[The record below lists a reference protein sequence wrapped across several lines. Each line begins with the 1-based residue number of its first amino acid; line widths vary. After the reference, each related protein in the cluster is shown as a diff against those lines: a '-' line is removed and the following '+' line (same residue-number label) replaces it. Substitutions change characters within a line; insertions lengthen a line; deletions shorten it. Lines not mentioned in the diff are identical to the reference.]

1 MTEAL
6 DPDSAPGAPQQAGGL
21 ERCFVRRPLL
31 FVLVLAGL
39 STLLFQGS
47 RGLYESTEGRYAECA
62 RQSAAEGSLWEPVL
76 NGKPHWTKPPVTY
89 MITAAGMALLGEN
102 AWGARIGLSIAFVLT
117 VLAVFRLGTLVW
129 DRRTGAWCAL
139 VYAASPFTAGA
150 SNALSTDTYLALWM
164 AGVALFFWYSVRG
177 KRLWSALALGAALG
191 AGFMTKGPVA
201 LLGLIPVAVAY
212 VHLRRRGEAFPAWHL
227 PAGAL
232 VFAAVGLPWFIV
244 KMVQHPELRD
254 YWILHETIGR
264 NLYGE
269 FDRNPEFYKPLTV
282 YGPVLLFGALP
293 WTALVLLRR
302 RGIPWPTGQWLRVA
316 RWPHAAEWLFIVS
329 GLLGPLAVFS
339 LSTSRLALY
348 LLPLFVPASLAL
360 GKGLDHL
367 VESGALGRRALLRTA
382 VAVAVALVAAKGI
395 AARVESPHDMRQLAE
410 KLAPALAEFPERDLL
425 VLGEDELYGLQF
437 YTGERMRSLR
447 VEEAQD
453 AVKESRNTG
462 RAQLVLVKT
471 RLLEKLA
478 PHMDTRVYE
487 VRQMTGRWALILFEA
502 PEAKNGG
509 A

>member
-76 NGKPHWTKPPVTY
+76 NGKPHWTKPPVAY

-129 DRRTGAWCAL
+129 DRRAGAWCAL

-164 AGVALFFWYSVRG
+164 AGTALFFWYSVRG

-329 GLLGPLAVFS
+329 GVLGPLAVFS

-410 KLAPALAEFPERDLL
+410 KLASALAEF
-425 VLGEDELYGLQF
+425 
-437 YTGERMRSLR
+437 S
-447 VEEAQD
+447 
-453 AVKESRNTG
+453 
-462 RAQLVLVKT
+462 
-471 RLLEKLA
+471 
-478 PHMDTRVYE
+478 
-487 VRQMTGRWALILFEA
+487 VR
-502 PEAKNGG
+502 
-509 A
+509 

>member
-1 MTEAL
+1 MTEAPET
-6 DPDSAPGAPQQAGGL
+6 DAAPVAPPQAGGL

-62 RQSAAEGSLWEPVL
+62 RQSAAAGSLWEPVL
-76 NGKPHWTKPPVTY
+76 NGKPHWTKPPATY
-89 MITAAGMALLGEN
+89 LATAAGLALLGEN
-102 AWGARIGLSIAFVLT
+102 AWGARIGLSVAFVLT
-117 VLAVFRLGTLVW
+117 VLVVFRMGTLVW
-129 DRRTGAWCAL
+129 DRRAGAWCAL

-164 AGVALFFWYSVRG
+164 AATALFFWYSVRG
-177 KRLWSALALGAALG
+177 KRLWSAVALGAALG

-201 LLGLIPVAVAY
+201 LLALIAVAVAY
-212 VHLRRRGEAFPAWHL
+212 AHLRRRGDAFPAWHL
-227 PAGAL
+227 LAGAL
-232 VFAAVGLPWFIV
+232 VFAALGLPWFIV
-244 KMVQHPELRD
+244 KMAQHPELRD

-293 WTALVLLRR
+293 WTALILFRR
-302 RGIPWPTGQWLRVA
+302 RGIPWPSGQWLRVA

-348 LLPLFVPASLAL
+348 LLPLFVPISLAL

-367 VESGALGRRALLRTA
+367 VEGGALGRRGPLRL
-382 VAVAVALVAAKGI
+382 AVAVALALVVAKGI

-410 KLAPALAEFPERDLL
+410 KLAPALGEFPERDLL
-425 VLGEDELYGLQF
+425 VLGEGELYGLQF
-437 YTGERMRSLR
+437 YTGERMRALR

-471 RLLEKLA
+471 KLLEKLA

-487 VRQMTGRWALILFEA
+487 TRQVADRWALIIFKA

>member
-6 DPDSAPGAPQQAGGL
+6 DPDSAPGTPQQAVGL
-21 ERCFVRRPLL
+21 ERWFVRRPLL

-62 RQSAAEGSLWEPVL
+62 RQSAAAGSLWEPVL

-102 AWGARIGLSIAFVLT
+102 AWGARIGLSVAFVLT
-117 VLAVFRLGTLVW
+117 VLVVFRLGTLVW

-150 SNALSTDTYLALWM
+150 SNALSTDTYLTLWM
-164 AGVALFFWYSVRG
+164 AGTALFFWYSVRG

-201 LLGLIPVAVAY
+201 LLALIAVAVVH
-212 VHLRRRGEAFPAWHL
+212 VHLRRRGGAFPAWHL
-227 PAGAL
+227 LAAGL
-232 VFAAVGLPWFIV
+232 VFAALGLPWFV
-244 KMVQHPELRD
+244 VEMAQHPELGD

-269 FDRNPEFYKPLTV
+269 FGRNPEFYKPLTV

-329 GLLGPLAVFS
+329 GVLGPLAVFS

-348 LLPLFVPASLAL
+348 LLPLFVPLSLAL

-395 AARVESPHDMRQLAE
+395 AARVESPHNMRQLAE
-410 KLAPALAEFPERDLL
+410 RLAPALAEFPERDLL
-425 VLGEDELYGLQF
+425 VLGEDALYGLQF
-437 YTGERMRSLR
+437 HTGERIRALR
-447 VEEAQD
+447 VEDAQE
-453 AVKESRNTG
+453 AVKESRSTG
-462 RAQLVLVKT
+462 RAQLVLVKKK
-471 RLLEKLA
+471 LLEKLA

-487 VRQMTGRWALILFEA
+487 VRQMSSRWALIIFAA
-502 PEAKNGG
+502 PGAKNGG